1 VRACRGCD
9 ADLTGTHGK
18 RVWCSERC
26 RKAAYGQACVDCGT
40 RTVSGAERARKPEP
54 RCAACWIAHC
64 RVDPQVLA
72 ETVTLYRR
80 GLSLAAVGE
89 WMGVSA
95 VAVHKRLVAAGEP
108 RRPVGRPKATER
120 KVAA

>member
-40 RTVSGAERARKPEP
+40 RTIFGAEKARKPEP
-54 RCAACWIAHC
+54 RCAACEIARR
-64 RVDPQVLA
+64 RVGPQVLA
-72 ETVTLYRR
+72 ETVALYRG
-80 GLSLAAVGE
+80 GLSCAAVGE
-89 WMGVSA
+89 RLDVSA
-95 VAVHKRLVAAGEP
+95 MAVHGRLIAAGEP
-108 RRPVGRPKATER
+108 RRPLGRPRAGER
-120 KVAA
+120 RAAA